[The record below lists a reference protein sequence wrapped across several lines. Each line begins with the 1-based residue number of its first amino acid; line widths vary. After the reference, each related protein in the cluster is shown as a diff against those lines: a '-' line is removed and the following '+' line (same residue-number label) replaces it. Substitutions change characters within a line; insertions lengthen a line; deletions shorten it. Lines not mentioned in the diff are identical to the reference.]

1 MQTKGIG
8 RLAALL
14 LAALLALV
22 LLPGA
27 ALAAAPDG
35 MTITPETTQEEIDE
49 HFGAGYLQ
57 IGEVG
62 GVCTLT
68 VLQDINMDGVNPRT
82 SGGTGIFSWELF
94 QGEDSHLVA
103 SRYND
108 FKGQTTLYGGT
119 LVLEHNVVFGNSD
132 LREDTSMTL
141 ENGTLEITGGST
153 VNAASF
159 TVSHADIVLRPGSS
173 AFINARDVDI
183 SHGFIFDMQKQ
194 LPWASSP
201 QSSRGISIS
210 AADSFTLGGSVGIL
224 DNGISADYFYAD
236 NSWAQK
242 RVFIVLTDSD

>member
-1 MQTKGIG
+1 
-8 RLAALL
+8 
-14 LAALLALV
+14 
-22 LLPGA
+22 
-27 ALAAAPDG
+27 
-35 MTITPETTQEEIDE
+35 
-49 HFGAGYLQ
+49 
-57 IGEVG
+57 
-62 GVCTLT
+62 
-68 VLQDINMDGVNPRT
+68 
-82 SGGTGIFSWELF
+82 
-94 QGEDSHLVA
+94 
-103 SRYND
+103 
-108 FKGQTTLYGGT
+108 
-119 LVLEHNVVFGNSD
+119 
-132 LREDTSMTL
+132 MTL

-224 DNGISADYFYAD
+224 DNGVSADYFYAD

-242 RVFIVLTDSD
+242 RVFIVLTDSDKTHEGDFSGPYSLATGSEDVDSPYAYTGTWEPPMAGRGRRRLSNSSSLSDATPGKEDIQEFCPSWPAT

>member
-68 VLQDINMDGVNPRT
+68 VLQDINMDGVNPLNLGVR
-82 SGGTGIFSWELF
+82 
-94 QGEDSHLVA
+94 
-103 SRYND
+103 
-108 FKGQTTLYGGT
+108 
-119 LVLEHNVVFGNSD
+119 
-132 LREDTSMTL
+132 
-141 ENGTLEITGGST
+141 
-153 VNAASF
+153 
-159 TVSHADIVLRPGSS
+159 
-173 AFINARDVDI
+173 
-183 SHGFIFDMQKQ
+183 
-194 LPWASSP
+194 
-201 QSSRGISIS
+201 
-210 AADSFTLGGSVGIL
+210 LGGRLPAHYGSRAQRQDDRAY
-224 DNGISADYFYAD
+224 DNGACELWQPHDSGQHRRRLHPHGNDERCVAVLHDQQQWLFD
-236 NSWAQK
+236 RRK
-242 RVFIVLTDSD
+242 RHV